1 MHTIKMPQAHKAMET
16 GTIIRWLIQPGQ
28 AVKKDQL
35 LLVVESEQGLIEV
48 ESAVGGT
55 LEEVLCPAGTTA
67 KVGTPIAQVEIG
79 AAEAKS
85 SQSQGPP
92 RKSPPKGPVIPVVMP
107 KAGQTMEEGLIVRW
121 LVQVG
126 AKISKGDMI
135 LEIETDKATFEVEA
149 VDSGQLARIVHWE
162 GEVVKVL
169 EPVAYL
175 AESDSDVDA
184 YLASQDRSAGEA
196 GTEQVPET
204 DREES
209 TTAPPVAEA
218 VMDQSGRVKAS
229 PGARKLAEQLGVELT
244 GIAAGSGPGG
254 RIVATDVTAAAQAA
268 KEARQVPKPS
278 AGAKAGQP
286 VQRQISP
293 MRKAIARNLLAS
305 KQNIPHFYMRL
316 TFDAEPM
323 LKFYQGQKSKHRCSL
338 NDVIVM
344 ACARVIMEFPAFR
357 SRFDSQ
363 EKHLLEYQRANI
375 GIAVGIEDGLVVPV
389 ILAAEQMTFEELA
402 GRTGEIVNLARKG
415 RVQGAGKGV
424 FTITNL
430 GMFGI
435 EEFSAIINPPEPAI
449 LAVGTVREQA
459 VVKDDK
465 VCPGRVMTVTLS
477 ADHRIIDGLLAA
489 KFLARLKEVLEAPD
503 QLA

>member
-1 MHTIKMPQAHKAMET
+1 MHKINMPQAHKAMET
-16 GTIIRWLIQPGQ
+16 GTIVRWLIQPGQ
-28 AVKKDQL
+28 AVEKGQVL
-35 LLVVESEQGLIEV
+35 LIVESQQGLIEV
-48 ESAVGGT
+48 ESAVSGT
-55 LEEVLCPAGTTA
+55 LGEILCSAGTTV
-67 KVGTPIAQVEIG
+67 KVGTPIAQIETG
-79 AAEAKS
+79 AAQPIQS
-85 SQSQGPP
+85 SQSEGPP
-92 RKSPPKGPVIPVVMP
+92 RKAPPKGTVIPVVMP

-135 LEIETDKATFEVEA
+135 VEIETDKATFEVEA
-149 VDSGQLARIVHWE
+149 VDSGRLARIVHFE
-162 GEVVKVL
+162 GDVVKAL

-175 AESDSDVDA
+175 AENDSDVEA
-184 YLASQDRSAGEA
+184 YLASQGTSAGDA
-196 GTEQVPET
+196 GTQEVTEA
-204 DREES
+204 DHKES
-209 TTAPPVAEA
+209 TTVAA
-218 VMDQSGRVKAS
+218 QPMVDQAGRIKAS
-229 PGARKLAEQLGVELT
+229 PGARKLAGQLRVDLA
-244 GIAAGSGPGG
+244 GIASGSGPGG
-254 RIVATDVTAAAQAA
+254 RIVSTDVTAAAKAA
-268 KEARQVPKPS
+268 PQTPKPA
-278 AGAKAGQP
+278 AGAKADQP
-286 VQRQISP
+286 IQREISP

-363 EKHLLEYQRANI
+363 QKHLLEYQRANI
-375 GIAVGIEDGLVVPV
+375 GIAVGVEDGLVVPV
-389 ILAAEQMTFEELA
+389 VLAAEQMTFEELA

-435 EEFSAIINPPEPAI
+435 DDFSAIINPPESAI
-449 LAVGTVREQA
+449 LAVGTLREQV
-459 VVKDDK
+459 VVKDNK

-477 ADHRIIDGLLAA
+477 ADHRIIDGMLAA